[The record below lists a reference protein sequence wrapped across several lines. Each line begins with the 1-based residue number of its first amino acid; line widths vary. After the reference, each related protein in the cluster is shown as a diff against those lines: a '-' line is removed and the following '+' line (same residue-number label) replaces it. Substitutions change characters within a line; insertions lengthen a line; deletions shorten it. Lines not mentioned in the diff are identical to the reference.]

1 MGTKLEKKRENRPK
15 VAMAEFLGHIGI
27 HVYRHFSSSYFNIY
41 GIFIFNSTL
50 LERKR
55 PAEKLNA
62 MHRYMTSE
70 LFSFL
75 FVLHFPAIPLFLFF
89 FVSIFGCNG

>member
-1 MGTKLEKKRENRPK
+1 
-15 VAMAEFLGHIGI
+15 MAEFLGHIGI
-27 HVYRHFSSSYFNIY
+27 HVYNSVHLAL
-41 GIFIFNSTL
+41 IFVGFLFFNSTL

-70 LFSFL
+70 LFPFFFICFIFPCNTL
-75 FVLHFPAIPLFLFF
+75 NFVLFCFCFRVQWMIMNLWGL
-89 FVSIFGCNG
+89 IQQ

>member
-1 MGTKLEKKRENRPK
+1 
-15 VAMAEFLGHIGI
+15 MAEFLGHIGI
-27 HVYRHFSSSYFNIY
+27 HVYNSVHLALTFVGFL
-41 GIFIFNSTL
+41 FFNSTL

-70 LFSFL
+70 LFPFFL
-75 FVLHFPAIPLFLFF
+75 FVLYFPAILLILFF
-89 FVSIFGCNG
+89 FVSVFVCNG